1 MKSNIIQFSNLLHDN
16 QFYETI
22 LSWFK
27 QNQRNLYWRENREI
41 YLTYLTEVMLQQTT
55 VSTVQNKLP
64 TILKDFPDFKSFK
77 SKKIDD
83 FLKCWSGLG
92 YYNRAINLYKSVSII
107 NKNFKGILP
116 KDKNELLNLPGI
128 GEYTANAI
136 VAIGYNKRA
145 FPIDVNVKR
154 LISRLTQ
161 ETLTDQQ
168 VSEILNEITLK
179 KRNFRKFAES
189 MMDYSSSICK
199 KNYPQCQECIFQ
211 SYCKSAFKKF
221 IPLKNKKIL
230 SKNINFY
237 LLENKNHI
245 CFIKN
250 PKFQFYKNFLHLPS
264 SLDTELL
271 SKYQKNKKKLKSSFQ
286 YSITKYRFKIN
297 VHEIFT
303 KKIIKDHDIVWLK
316 KSEISQIPIPTL
328 FKKIL
333 N

>member
-1 MKSNIIQFSNLLHDN
+1 M
-16 QFYETI
+16 
-22 LSWFK
+22 
-27 QNQRNLYWRENREI
+27 
-41 YLTYLTEVMLQQTT
+41 
-55 VSTVQNKLP
+55 
-64 TILKDFPDFKSFK
+64 
-77 SKKIDD
+77 
-83 FLKCWSGLG
+83 
-92 YYNRAINLYKSVSII
+92 
-107 NKNFKGILP
+107 
-116 KDKNELLNLPGI
+116 LNLPGV

-136 VAIGYNKRA
+136 ISIGYNKRA
-145 FPIDVNVKR
+145 FPVDVNIKR
-154 LISRLTQ
+154 LISRLTN
-161 ETLTDQQ
+161 ESFSDQQ
-168 VSEILNEITLK
+168 ASEILNNIAIK

-189 MMDYSSSICK
+189 MMDYSSLICK
-199 KNYPQCQECIFQ
+199 KNYPQCQKCKFQ
-211 SYCKSAFKKF
+211 NYCKSAFTKFSSLKK
-221 IPLKNKKIL
+221 NKIL

-237 LLENKNHI
+237 LVENKNHI

>member
-27 QNQRNLYWRENREI
+27 QNQRNLYWRENRTI

-64 TILKDFPDFKSFK
+64 TILKEFPDFKSFK
-77 SKKIDD
+77 SKKIND

-92 YYNRAINLYKSVSII
+92 YYNRAINFYKSASII
-107 NKNFKGILP
+107 NKNFKGNLP
-116 KDKNELLNLPGI
+116 DNKDDLLNLPGV

-136 VAIGYNKRA
+136 ISIGYNKRA
-145 FPIDVNVKR
+145 FPIDVNIKR
-154 LISRLTQ
+154 LISRLTN
-161 ETLTDQQ
+161 ESFSDQQ
-168 VSEILNEITLK
+168 ASEILNNIAIK

-189 MMDYSSSICK
+189 MMDYSSLICK
-199 KNYPQCQECIFQ
+199 KNYPQCQKCKFQ
-211 SYCKSAFKKF
+211 NYCKSAFTKFSSLKK
-221 IPLKNKKIL
+221 NKIL

-271 SKYQKNKKKLKSSFQ
+271 SKYKKNKKTLKSSFQ

>member
-1 MKSNIIQFSNLLHDN
+1 
-16 QFYETI
+16 
-22 LSWFK
+22 
-27 QNQRNLYWRENREI
+27 
-41 YLTYLTEVMLQQTT
+41 MLQQTT

-64 TILKDFPDFKSFK
+64 SILKEFPDFKSFK

-92 YYNRAINLYKSVSII
+92 YYNRAINFYKSASII
-107 NKNFKGILP
+107 NKNFNGILP

-136 VAIGYNKRA
+136 IAIGYNKRA
-145 FPIDVNVKR
+145 FPVDVNIRR
-154 LISRLTQ
+154 LISRLIK
-161 ETLTDQQ
+161 ENLSDQQ
-168 VSEILNEITLK
+168 VSEILDRITFK

-199 KNYPQCQECIFQ
+199 KNSPQCKECIFQ
-211 SYCKSAFKKF
+211 SYCKSAFTDFKPKK
-221 IPLKNKKIL
+221 KNEFL

-237 LLENKNHI
+237 LIKAKNKI

-250 PKFQFYKNFLHLPS
+250 PKFQFYKNFKHLPS
-264 SLDTELL
+264 SLDIDLL
-271 SKYQKNKKKLKSSFQ
+271 NKYKKDQKILKFSFQ
-286 YSITKYRFKIN
+286 YSITNYRFKIN
-297 VHEIFT
+297 VFEILSKEFN
-303 KKIIKDHDIVWLK
+303 DIPETEWIK
-316 KSEISQIPIPTL
+316 KSEISKIPIPTL

>member
-1 MKSNIIQFSNLLHDN
+1 MKSNFIQFSNLLHDN
-16 QFYETI
+16 QFYKSI
-22 LSWFK
+22 LSWFE
-27 QNQRNLYWRENREI
+27 QNQRNLYWRENRRI

-92 YYNRAINLYKSVSII
+92 YYKRAINFYKSVSII

-116 KDKNELLNLPGI
+116 KDKNDLLNLPGI

-136 VAIGYNKRA
+136 VAIGYNQRA
-145 FPIDVNVKR
+145 FPIDVNIKR
-154 LISRLTQ
+154 LISRLTKKK
-161 ETLTDQQ
+161 LTDQQ
-168 VSEILNEITLK
+168 VLEILNKITLK

-189 MMDYSSSICK
+189 MMDYSSLICK
-199 KNYPQCQECIFQ
+199 KNYPKCQECIFQ
-211 SYCKSAFKKF
+211 NYCKSAFIKF
-221 IPLKNKKIL
+221 IPIRKKKIL
-230 SKNINFY
+230 TKNINFY
-237 LLENKNHI
+237 LINSKNKI

-250 PKFQFYKNFLHLPS
+250 SKFQFYKNFLHLPS
-264 SLDTELL
+264 SLEIDLL
-271 SKYQKNKKKLKSSFQ
+271 REYEKNEKIHKFSFK
-286 YSITKYRFKIN
+286 YSITNYNFKIN
-297 VHEIFT
+297 VFKIFVQASNNNP
-303 KKIIKDHDIVWLK
+303 DYVWLK
-316 KSEISQIPIPTL
+316 KSEISKIPIPTL